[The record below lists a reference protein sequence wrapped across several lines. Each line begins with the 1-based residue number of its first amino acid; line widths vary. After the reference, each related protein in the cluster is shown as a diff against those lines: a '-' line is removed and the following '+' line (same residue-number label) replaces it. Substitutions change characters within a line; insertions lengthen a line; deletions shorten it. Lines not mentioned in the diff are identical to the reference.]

1 MNIKL
6 GLTWSLWLIGSSALQ
21 FTRSCAAPY
30 KKNGPTEAA
39 LFSDAS
45 SRACPVSARLRVSLT
60 AQPVEETPSPEEDA
74 TTEGVF
80 GAAALVAGNM
90 VGGGILAIPTV
101 CAGPGFY
108 PAAALTICLWA
119 ANVGTGLLLGE
130 VAAAAVRRGDE
141 DVSLRALSRDAL
153 GESGAQ
159 LTSAFFV
166 ITNLMLMGA
175 YVAAGGD
182 ALGSADGYVGHRI
195 AFFLAATLLAGAPS
209 VLADA
214 ANSGLVVA
222 MVGALGALL
231 VLAAPSV
238 DLSLLVQPGTASEP
252 DSALMTAAPILL
264 GALVFQNVVPIIA
277 KRFKGDTEKI
287 RESVVLGSAAPA
299 VAYIAF
305 CASVL
310 GRPGEPAAPGE
321 LLDAARGLPDELRG
335 PACAAL
341 AVFSVTAVATSFTG
355 AAVGQLEE
363 IRGLVGDDDDS
374 SNEAIVAA
382 ACFLPPLALA
392 LSGPNVFLP
401 LLSLTGGYANT
412 YLFGLLP
419 CLLAWKHREASEAGE
434 EILPGGRYSL
444 SALGSGAA
452 TMVVSARLGDAAH
465 AISTAVPHV

>member
-1 MNIKL
+1 
-6 GLTWSLWLIGSSALQ
+6 
-21 FTRSCAAPY
+21 
-30 KKNGPTEAA
+30 
-39 LFSDAS
+39 
-45 SRACPVSARLRVSLT
+45 
-60 AQPVEETPSPEEDA
+60 
-74 TTEGVF
+74 
-80 GAAALVAGNM
+80 
-90 VGGGILAIPTV
+90 
-101 CAGPGFY
+101 
-108 PAAALTICLWA
+108 
-119 ANVGTGLLLGE
+119 
-130 VAAAAVRRGDE
+130 
-141 DVSLRALSRDAL
+141 
-153 GESGAQ
+153 
-159 LTSAFFV
+159 
-166 ITNLMLMGA
+166 
-175 YVAAGGD
+175 
-182 ALGSADGYVGHRI
+182 
-195 AFFLAATLLAGAPS
+195 
-209 VLADA
+209 
-214 ANSGLVVA
+214 
-222 MVGALGALL
+222 
-231 VLAAPSV
+231 
-238 DLSLLVQPGTASEP
+238 
-252 DSALMTAAPILL
+252 MTAAPILL

-277 KRFKGDTEKI
+277 KRFKGDTAKI

-310 GRPGEPAAPGE
+310 GRPGEAAAPGE

-419 CLLAWKHREASEAGE
+419 CLLAWKHREAAEAGE

-452 TMVVSARLGDAAH
+452 TMVVSAGLGDAAH

>member
-1 MNIKL
+1 
-6 GLTWSLWLIGSSALQ
+6 
-21 FTRSCAAPY
+21 
-30 KKNGPTEAA
+30 
-39 LFSDAS
+39 
-45 SRACPVSARLRVSLT
+45 
-60 AQPVEETPSPEEDA
+60 
-74 TTEGVF
+74 
-80 GAAALVAGNM
+80 
-90 VGGGILAIPTV
+90 
-101 CAGPGFY
+101 
-108 PAAALTICLWA
+108 
-119 ANVGTGLLLGE
+119 
-130 VAAAAVRRGDE
+130 
-141 DVSLRALSRDAL
+141 
-153 GESGAQ
+153 
-159 LTSAFFV
+159 
-166 ITNLMLMGA
+166 MLMGA

-182 ALGSADGYVGHRI
+182 ALGSADGYVGHRV

-238 DLSLLVQPGTASEP
+238 DLSLLAQPGTASEP
-252 DSALMTAAPILL
+252 GSALMTAAPILL

-277 KRFKGDTEKI
+277 KRFKGDTAKI

-310 GRPGEPAAPGE
+310 GRPGEAAAPGE
-321 LLDAARGLPDELRG
+321 LLDATRGLPDELRG

-363 IRGLVGDDDDS
+363 IRGLVGDDSDDS

-452 TMVVSARLGDAAH
+452 TMVVSAGLGDAAH

>member
-1 MNIKL
+1 M
-6 GLTWSLWLIGSSALQ
+6 
-21 FTRSCAAPY
+21 
-30 KKNGPTEAA
+30 
-39 LFSDAS
+39 
-45 SRACPVSARLRVSLT
+45 
-60 AQPVEETPSPEEDA
+60 
-74 TTEGVF
+74 
-80 GAAALVAGNM
+80 
-90 VGGGILAIPTV
+90 
-101 CAGPGFY
+101 
-108 PAAALTICLWA
+108 
-119 ANVGTGLLLGE
+119 
-130 VAAAAVRRGDE
+130 
-141 DVSLRALSRDAL
+141 
-153 GESGAQ
+153 
-159 LTSAFFV
+159 
-166 ITNLMLMGA
+166 
-175 YVAAGGD
+175 
-182 ALGSADGYVGHRI
+182 GSADGYVGHRI

-231 VLAAPSV
+231 VVAAPEV
-238 DLSLLVQPGTASEP
+238 DPSLLAQPGLAP
-252 DSALMTAAPILL
+252 DAGGALMTAAPILL

-277 KRFKGDTEKI
+277 KRFKGNSEKI

-310 GRPGEPAAPGE
+310 GRPGEAAAPDE

-363 IRGLVGDDDDS
+363 IRGLVGGDEDDDS

-419 CLLAWKHREASEAGE
+419 CLLAWKHREAAEAGD

-452 TMVVSARLGDAAH
+452 TMVVSAGLGDAAH

>member
-1 MNIKL
+1 M
-6 GLTWSLWLIGSSALQ
+6 
-21 FTRSCAAPY
+21 AAP
-30 KKNGPTEAA
+30 EV
-39 LFSDAS
+39 DAS
-45 SRACPVSARLRVSLT
+45 LLGSRA
-60 AQPVEETPSPEEDA
+60 SPRRRRRTDD
-74 TTEGVF
+74 GV
-80 GAAALVAGNM
+80 L
-90 VGGGILAIPTV
+90 
-101 CAGPGFY
+101 
-108 PAAALTICLWA
+108 
-119 ANVGTGLLLGE
+119 
-130 VAAAAVRRGDE
+130 
-141 DVSLRALSRDAL
+141 
-153 GESGAQ
+153 
-159 LTSAFFV
+159 
-166 ITNLMLMGA
+166 
-175 YVAAGGD
+175 
-182 ALGSADGYVGHRI
+182 
-195 AFFLAATLLAGAPS
+195 
-209 VLADA
+209 
-214 ANSGLVVA
+214 
-222 MVGALGALL
+222 
-231 VLAAPSV
+231 
-238 DLSLLVQPGTASEP
+238 
-252 DSALMTAAPILL
+252 ILL

-277 KRFKGDTEKI
+277 KRFKGDTAKI
-287 RESVVLGSAAPA
+287 RESVVPGSAAPA

-321 LLDAARGLPDELRG
+321 LLDATRGLPDGRAA
-335 PACAAL
+335 ACAAL

-452 TMVVSARLGDAAH
+452 TMVVSAGLGDAAH